1 MIAARKRVA
10 LSVMARRAR
19 GGSCRLFR
27 PGLRFGSGFG
37 FRGCGSGC
45 REGGCRA
52 QGNAPEKTFRLI
64 GDGSTSFTG
73 SQPKQPV
80 PMRLTSGQKPAQFVV
95 FSWGG
100 VGGDSQELFSRFRE
114 VGRSTTRT

>member
-1 MIAARKRVA
+1 MSWPVA
-10 LSVMARRAR
+10 LVVGVAGCS
-19 GGSCRLFR
+19 G
-27 PGLRFGSGFG
+27 PGSGSAPDSAFG
-37 FRGCGSGC
+37 AAGPGAEKGAAGPR
-45 REGGCRA
+45 
-52 QGNAPEKTFRLI
+52 GNAPEKTFRLI